1 MIAAPMVSGMLRCA
15 ATMGAVLLW
24 CHGAGGG
31 AAAAPGDLPVCRTN
45 LARQLRTLDVPGL
58 AATIVKN
65 GRLVCA
71 AAAGMANIEQEQP
84 ATPDTLFLIAS
95 VSKTITAT
103 ALMQLRDQG
112 RFRLDDDVNAHL
124 PFRVSVPAAPATP
137 ITFRQLL
144 THTASIADNTKYINC
159 PGSCAYGSSLNAFV
173 TRGADSPISLGDLTR
188 GYLTPG
194 GPYYDPIANFKPGA
208 PGTIAD
214 YSNMGTVLAG
224 YLVEVISGVPFDQYT
239 KDHIFTPLGMST
251 TSWRLRGIDRSIL
264 AMPYDKGPSGFMPYG
279 QYGEPDYPDGML
291 RTSAKELGYFLGA
304 YMQSGGHN
312 RHRILK
318 PATVREMLKRQ
329 SPLDRAQ
336 GLVWVSQSIDRRP
349 VWGHDGSDNGAGA
362 QMWFD
367 PASGDGVILM
377 TNGMWIDDDGAL
389 LAELFHEAGR
399 Y

>member
-1 MIAAPMVSGMLRCA
+1 MMASPMMSGLVGRAAGMC
-15 ATMGAVLLW
+15 GVLLG
-24 CHGAGGG
+24 CLGP
-31 AAAAPGDLPVCRTN
+31 AAAAPGDLPACRTN
-45 LARQLRTLDVPGL
+45 LTRQLRALDVPGL
-58 AATIVKN
+58 AAAIVKN

-71 AAAGMANIEQEQP
+71 SAAGMANIEQEQP

-112 RFRLDDDVNAHL
+112 RFQLDDNVNDYL
-124 PFRVSVPAAPATP
+124 PFRVSVPAAPAVP

-144 THTASIADNTKYINC
+144 THTSSIADNTKYINC
-159 PGSCAYGSSLNAFV
+159 PGSCAYGSSISAFV
-173 TRGADSPISLGDLTR
+173 TRGADSPISLADLTR
-188 GYLTPG
+188 GYLVPG
-194 GPYYDPIANFKPGA
+194 GPYYDPVANFKPGA

-214 YSNMGTVLAG
+214 YSNMGIVLAG
-224 YLVEVISGVPFDQYT
+224 YLVELISGVRFDQFT
-239 KDHIFTPLGMST
+239 KDHIFTPLGMSA
-251 TSWRLRGIDRSIL
+251 TSWRLRGINQSIL
-264 AMPYDKGPSGFMPYG
+264 AMPYDKGPSGFVPYG

-291 RTSAKELGYFLGA
+291 RTSVKELGYFLSA
-304 YMQSGGHN
+304 YMQSRGHN

-329 SPLDRAQ
+329 SPLDRSQ
-336 GLVWVSQSIDRRP
+336 GLVWVSQSIDRRL

-367 PASGDGVILM
+367 PAGGEGVILL
-377 TNGMWIDDDGAL
+377 TNGMWNDDDGAL
-389 LAELFHEAGR
+389 LAELFHEAAR